1 MLKPLELKKSAK
13 IFNSEKI
20 WDELEVKTVSG
31 DSFVNECQNVMTM
44 IVELHYLG
52 NMCNIRKM
60 LYIDSL
66 QFSFK
71 STGKEL

>member
-31 DSFVNECQNVMTM
+31 DSFGQ
-44 IVELHYLG
+44 
-52 NMCNIRKM
+52 
-60 LYIDSL
+60 
-66 QFSFK
+66 
-71 STGKEL
+71 